1 MIHQLKEELYAE
13 RKDVKALQ
21 EQKEEKKAQNSRA
34 TARAQADDDDVA
46 ATLSSLLVGTGVQ
59 PQLGV

>member
-1 MIHQLKEELYAE
+1 M
-13 RKDVKALQ
+13 KALQ
-21 EQKEEKKAQNSRA
+21 EQKEEKKAHNSRA
-34 TARAQADDDDVA
+34 TARAEADDDDVA